1 MLINTELLNWWKSKK
16 MHDLFISGHFQFF
29 WKTSKSVVIVF
40 SDLVF
45 PPAVVVVVLVFCSP
59 YIELLLLSSKTLKAH
74 ATLLTLQCSSLW
86 KCTKQPCS
94 LPAFSSF
101 CYFSHTFKK
110 LISFFIK
117 NKQSVWKS
125 QKSLILHC
133 EQSEQHLHFEW
144 TKSW

>member
-110 LISFFIK
+110 LISFFSK
-117 NKQSVWKS
+117 TSTMLENQR
-125 QKSLILHC
+125 KSLISHC

-144 TKSW
+144 TKRW